1 MRVSRVVKQRIRAQ
15 ESAQTRAQAK
25 SQSKAQSKAQ
35 AGARR
40 KAETAAKAAS
50 DDLPPQD
57 MVAFRNEL
65 ARRLHVII
73 GNQQGYW
80 RHCPQRCC
88 RRARACRVPT
98 MQCSGAPPMPETT
111 PEQVARVKAE
121 LRAALMA
128 AAPATDRR
136 GAREP

>member
-15 ESAQTRAQAK
+15 EKVQTTAQAK

-40 KAETAAKAAS
+40 KAETAAIARS
-50 DDLPPQD
+50 DDSPPRD
-57 MVAFRNEL
+57 MAAFRNEL
-65 ARRLHVII
+65 ARRICVII

-111 PEQVARVKAE
+111 PEQASRAMAE
-121 LRAALMA
+121 FRAVLA
-128 AAPATDRR
+128 AVGRADRR
-136 GAREP
+136 QESKS